1 MVATD
6 PEHAISYMTHAMLG
20 FNEQLERMGELAV
33 VLIIRPSALDAYNIY
48 KCYAELIG
56 NLLSEALFN
65 CYLIL

>member
-1 MVATD
+1 
-6 PEHAISYMTHAMLG
+6 MLG